1 MVKGFSHF
9 YPKDDTFPDF
19 SRFPCYSAASSKFW
33 IFARLQKK
41 KKEKIIQENVLLS
54 VHGPQRKCISLNI
67 WDNRGML
74 PKS

>member
-1 MVKGFSHF
+1 MQK
-9 YPKDDTFPDF
+9 K
-19 SRFPCYSAASSKFW
+19 
-33 IFARLQKK
+33 KK

-67 WDNRGML
+67 LDNRGML